1 MGTRFDDYLNE
12 SAASDTEA
20 GRAMSAAFRAHY
32 DAVHEAQFE
41 LGHVVAARRAER
53 GLTQAQLAAQSGVP
67 QPEISKIEASKA
79 NPTAATLRKLG
90 EPLGLELRFVEV

>member
-1 MGTRFDDYLNE
+1 MGTRFDDYMAE
-12 SAASDTEA
+12 
-20 GRAMSAAFRAHY
+20 RAMTGTEDDRQLSAAFRAHY

-41 LGHVVAARRAER
+41 LGRVVEERRTER

-67 QPEISKIEASKA
+67 QPEISKIEAGKA

-90 EPLGLELRFVEV
+90 EPLGLALRFVEI